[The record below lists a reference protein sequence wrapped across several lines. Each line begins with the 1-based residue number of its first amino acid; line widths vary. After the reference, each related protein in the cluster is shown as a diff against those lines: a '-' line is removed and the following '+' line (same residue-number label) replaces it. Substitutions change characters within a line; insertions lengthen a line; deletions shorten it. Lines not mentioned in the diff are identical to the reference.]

1 MEQINLKE
9 WLQGNCEYK
18 GCIHNNDGQ
27 CECSDIWFMID
38 ILNFVRENYEK
49 CGLVQ
54 NEFTFNCNKI
64 VVDDEYCKYCG
75 SKILEK
81 HVKYPY
87 GDDGTYRTEWHCS
100 KGCF

>member
-49 CGLVQ
+49 YGQIQDNTEIVCDQILV
-54 NEFTFNCNKI
+54 E
-64 VVDDEYCKYCG
+64 DGYCEYCG
-75 SKILEK
+75 SKLIEI
-81 HVKYPY
+81 HQPQPY
-87 GDDGTYRTEWHCS
+87 GDTIVYEKLLTCLKCD
-100 KGCF
+100 